1 MYLKY
6 SFDNLLEIILNY
18 KSKRC
23 SQERVPVAQK
33 SPRIHVYIYIYWIT
47 RSGVSDDCSQRHSE
61 HFHQV

>member
-23 SQERVPVAQK
+23 SQDTRPCCTKVP
-33 SPRIHVYIYIYWIT
+33 SYSRVYIYILDNEKRGI
-47 RSGVSDDCSQRHSE
+47 G
-61 HFHQV
+61 